1 MNFSKQESEFIWYT
15 WRVHAAGAGTSCAC
29 HFERTL
35 LGCTVH
41 CALSLCT
48 VHVTVQCACHF
59 EPTLLSSAGT
69 RPLHCCSQA
78 LTLKSSAQCL
88 EAEVQ
93 TLVCMGPA
101 SMNIPAATV
110 LFRIMQT
117 RKNWRHFQTQLCTA
131 CNEIV
136 AMDERVDL
144 FYQDI

>member
-29 HFERTL
+29 HFE
-35 LGCTVH
+35 
-41 CALSLCT
+41 
-48 VHVTVQCACHF
+48 
-59 EPTLLSSAGT
+59 PTLLSSAGT
-69 RPLHCCSQA
+69 RPVHCCSQA

-131 CNEIV
+131 CNETV